1 MTTPLAIPTADNL
14 LITADSTDWT
24 ADGACLI
31 NGGGAAIPDNI
42 TFPPGKQIA
51 FSLSQQVPPW
61 YFPAF
66 YGGTATGRS
75 PRPNNWW
82 LG

>member
-1 MTTPLAIPTADNL
+1 M

-31 NGGGAAIPDNI
+31 NGGGAAIPYNI
-42 TFPPGKQIA
+42 TFVPGDHVGV
-51 FSLSQQVPPW
+51 SLSQQVPPW
-61 YFPAF
+61 YFPQF
-66 YGGTATGRS
+66 YEGSPTGRS

-82 LG
+82 LA

>member
-1 MTTPLAIPTADNL
+1 MTTPLAIPTADNT

-24 ADGACLI
+24 ADDACLI
-31 NGGGAAIPDNI
+31 NGGGIGLPQNTPRGPRHKLALH
-42 TFPPGKQIA
+42 TT
-51 FSLSQQVPPW
+51 QQVPPW

-75 PRPNNWW
+75 PRPNDWF
-82 LG
+82 LK